1 MAFLSAFT
9 VTQGADCSQFTV
21 NDTSVYTTEGTGT
34 FSSRK
39 LSIQKSD
46 GTYLKIGA
54 ITYQDY
60 VWTFVSGNS
69 ITFGGVDSKNVPY
82 IGQDYSFL
90 ITLTHTSTAPQP
102 GSTYTVSNT
111 AVLTCYTLSG
121 FYTFSYNM
129 AINPSLEK
137 DYKYVKDVMRLF
149 IEQESSKKAAA
160 DGDFQASQGCLN
172 RAKFIIDNLTVGY

>member
-21 NDTSVYTTEGTGT
+21 NDTSVYTPEGTGT

-46 GTYLKIGA
+46 GTYLKVGA
-54 ITYQDY
+54 VTYQDY
-60 VWTFVSGNS
+60 VWSFASGNT
-69 ITFGGVDSKNVPY
+69 INFTGID
-82 IGQDYSFL
+82 QDYSFF

-121 FYTFSYNM
+121 FYSLAYKM
-129 AINPSLEK
+129 SINPSLEK
-137 DYKYVKDVMRLF
+137 DYKFVKDVMRLF

-160 DGDFQASQGCLN
+160 DGDFQASQGCLD

>member
-21 NDTSVYTTEGTGT
+21 NDVSVYTTEGTGT

-46 GTYLKIGA
+46 GSYLKIGA
-54 ITYQDY
+54 VTYQDY
-60 VWTFVSGNS
+60 VWSFSSGNN
-69 ITFGGVDSKNVPY
+69 ITFSGVDSKDVPY
-82 IGQDYSFL
+82 IPQDYSFL
-90 ITLTHTSTAPQP
+90 ITLKHTSTSPQP
-102 GSTYTVSNT
+102 GSVYEASSA
-111 AVLTCYTLSG
+111 AVLVCYTLSG
-121 FYTFSYNM
+121 FYTFSYKM

-137 DYKYVKDVMRLF
+137 DYKYVKDVMRLY
-149 IEQESSKKAAA
+149 IEQESAKKASL
-160 DGDFQASQGCLN
+160 DGDFQASQGCLD